1 MEMAAA
7 THMPINVDHELDE
20 STRLQAFAIISEV
33 SANLADEDDVEEML
47 GRFLGTML
55 RLAHAS
61 AGVVRVLTTDGRH
74 LRLVGARGLP
84 AELVERERVVPV
96 DCGHCGSAVRDNR
109 SHYEIDLHYCAERT
123 NSDYFGHDCQAMVV
137 VPLQH
142 GGRLLGTY
150 SLFLPERFSLPEE
163 VAVLFRSIGEH
174 LGMALENA
182 RLKRENMR
190 IALMNERAM
199 MAAEVHDSLA
209 QTCAYMKMRVAL
221 LHDALRDG
229 EAERA
234 GKYATDVGQ
243 ALDVAAGQLRE
254 LLTQFR
260 NRMDPMGLVHALE
273 DLVESFPDRTGIAL
287 EFKNRATDLR
297 LAVDQEAQVFFIIQ
311 EALANVARHSGATK
325 ARLTLEGA
333 GDYYVAT
340 VEDNGRGGQ
349 GFFAIANRT
358 GGFEEHPGLRDHFG
372 LTIMRERAHKIG
384 GRVEVANLPQGGF
397 RVRLTFPV
405 MAVRRA

>member
-1 MEMAAA
+1 MDSAGVPRPSEIDLDVDDA
-7 THMPINVDHELDE
+7 TK
-20 STRLQAFAIISEV
+20 LQALSIISEV
-33 SANLADEDDVEEML
+33 SASLADEDDVEELL

-55 RLAHAS
+55 KLAHAS
-61 AGVVRVLTTDGRH
+61 AGAVRVVTTDGKH

-84 AELVERERVVPV
+84 PELVERERVVSI

-109 SHYEIDLHYCAERT
+109 CHYEIDLHDCAERT
-123 NSDYFGHDCQAMVV
+123 GSTYFGNDCQAMVV
-137 VPLQH
+137 VPLQY
-142 GGRLLGTY
+142 GGRLFGTY
-150 SLFLPERFSLPEE
+150 NLFLPERFNLPEE
-163 VAVLFRSIGEH
+163 VAVVFRSIGEH

-209 QTCAYMKMRVAL
+209 QTCAYMKMSVAL
-221 LHDALRDG
+221 LNDALRDG
-229 EAERA
+229 ENERA
-234 GKYATDVGQ
+234 GKYAGDVGQ

-260 NRMDPMGLVHALE
+260 NRMDPMGLLHALE
-273 DLVESFPDRTGIAL
+273 DLAEGFYDRTSIRL
-287 EFKNRATDLR
+287 DFDNRTTDLR
-297 LAVDQEAQVFFIIQ
+297 LSVDQEAQVFFIIQ
-311 EALANVARHSGATK
+311 EALANVARHSGATRAK
-325 ARLTLEGA
+325 LTIEGA

-340 VEDNGRGGQ
+340 IEDNGRGGQ

-358 GGFEEHPGLRDHFG
+358 AGFEEHPRLRDHFG
-372 LTIMRERAHKIG
+372 LSIMRERAHKIG
-384 GRVEVANLPQGGF
+384 GRVEVANLPLGGF

-405 MAVRRA
+405 MAVRQA